1 MSEYPD
7 TDFSFLSTGTG
18 DRAKGVARGLDAD
31 GGAVSSGVA
40 DLDGQAKGLGLTAG
54 LDGLVTTKEITGRAA
69 MSHASNAESVAEL
82 SQLASQWQSSAPK
95 NADID
100 QADGYVQLAQ
110 LLMMEAEERNDPV
123 GAADAEANFR
133 SAVQQAQSLRAMRES
148 ADAAFNT
155 GAIALAAKVNQRVD
169 VVNSDSGGTGVRR
182 PDSQNSLGALKPPAP
197 STPRTPSA
205 PGTPAGP
212 APSAPAGIAPHTQLS
227 KADMPPMPQVP
238 QGQAQPQ
245 QPQAQQ
251 QPHPQAAAAGGAP
264 TGAPTPKPADRKR
277 DSDAAPTGLSAAV
290 GATGAGASPVSS
302 AAAPRPTN
310 PGYSRE
316 GMVTGTNVTGRPSPQ
331 VTLSGGMP
339 ATAPATAAGTAA
351 APGAGG
357 MPYGPGAGGMG
368 ASRGG
373 GAAKEA
379 PRIVQSAEPLE
390 DGIVR
395 GGTILRGDEP
405 PEQKAS

>member
-212 APSAPAGIAPHTQLS
+212 APSAPAGTAPRTDLS
-227 KADMPPMPQVP
+227 KSTMPQMPQVP
-238 QGQAQPQ
+238 QGQGAQA

-264 TGAPTPKPADRKR
+264 TGTAAPRATDKKR
-277 DSDAAPTGLSAAV
+277 DGTDSAPTGLAAAV
-290 GATGAGASPVSS
+290 GATGAGASPVS
-302 AAAPRPTN
+302 AAPRATN

-316 GMVTGTNVTGRPSPQ
+316 GMVTSTNTSGRPSPG

-339 ATAPATAAGTAA
+339 TTAPATAAGTAA
-351 APGAGG
+351 APG
-357 MPYGPGAGGMG
+357 GMG
-368 ASRGG
+368 TPMVPPVGMGG
-373 GAAKEA
+373 KGTAAQKEA
-379 PRIVQSAEPLE
+379 SKIVQADLEPLE
-390 DGIVR
+390 DGVVP
-395 GGTILRGDEP
+395 GGTILRGDGD
-405 PEQKAS
+405 QQRQAS